1 MMCGLCLIPEGRK
14 NKEYS
19 QDQRAEI
26 YKVSNIKDLDK
37 YIDYADQSFLGVLY
51 ISVKFGLTF
60 ADDYVTQSPVPLYKY
75 NLPQIRLWSKTI
87 AEQIFRECLNQC
99 VSRVYL
105 MITRIGYYDYLI
117 HELKIRGIHVFTP
130 FLE

>member
-1 MMCGLCLIPEGRK
+1 MNGLCLIPEGRK

-19 QDQRAEI
+19 SDQRAEI
-26 YKVSNIKDLDK
+26 YKVSNIKNLE
-37 YIDYADQSFLGVLY
+37 YYLDYADQAFLGVLY

-60 ADDYVTQSPVPLYKY
+60 ADDYVTQSPTPLYKY
-75 NLPQIRLWSKTI
+75 NLPQIKLWSKAV

-105 MITRIGYYDYLI
+105 MIAHIGYYDYLI
-117 HELKIRGIHVFTP
+117 KELKLRGIQVFTP
-130 FLE
+130 LLE

>member
-1 MMCGLCLIPEGRK
+1 MCGLCLIPEGRK

-37 YIDYADQSFLGVLY
+37 YLDYADQYFLGVLY

-60 ADDYVTQSPVPLYKY
+60 ADDYVTQSPIPLYKY
-75 NLPQIRLWSKTI
+75 NLLQIKLWSKTV